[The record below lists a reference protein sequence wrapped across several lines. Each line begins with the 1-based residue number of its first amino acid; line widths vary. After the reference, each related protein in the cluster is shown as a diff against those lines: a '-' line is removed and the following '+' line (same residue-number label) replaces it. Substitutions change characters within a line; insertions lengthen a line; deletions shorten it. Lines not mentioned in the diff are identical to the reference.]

1 MEKPTLGSYWN
12 RWKDQRRMRHI
23 KEQKE
28 PRQMSSIIESEIPKH
43 PPTCGDCEEE
53 ETCWRK
59 REAICCQHPE
69 CPCETEEASVG
80 DIVQIYFLDH
90 AQDSADGPIL
100 CTVYG
105 CVKDQGEHY
114 ITVASWQT
122 HVDDFEDT
130 TFTIVT
136 SCITSLVVLKQQPS
150 S

>member
-1 MEKPTLGSYWN
+1 
-12 RWKDQRRMRHI
+12 MRNL

-28 PRQMSSIIESEIPKH
+28 PRPMSSIIESEIPQH
-43 PPTCGDCEEE
+43 PSTCGYGEEK
-53 ETCWRK
+53 ETRRRK
-59 REAICCQHPE
+59 REAICCEHPE
-69 CPCETEEASVG
+69 CPCDTEEAELG

-90 AQDSADGPIL
+90 AQDSEDGPIL

-105 CVKDQGEHY
+105 CVIDQGDHY

-122 HVDDFEDT
+122 HIDDCEET

-136 SCITSLVVLKQQPS
+136 SCITSLVVLKQHTS

>member
-1 MEKPTLGSYWN
+1 MEKPELGPYWN
-12 RWKDQRRMRHI
+12 RWKDQRRMRNL

-43 PPTCGDCEEE
+43 PSTCCDCEEE
-53 ETCWRK
+53 ETCWRE
-59 REAICCQHPE
+59 REAICCQHSE
-69 CPCETEEASVG
+69 CPCETEEAELG

-90 AQDSADGPIL
+90 AQDSEDGPIL

-105 CVKDQGEHY
+105 CVIDQGDHY

-122 HVDDFEDT
+122 HIDDFEDT